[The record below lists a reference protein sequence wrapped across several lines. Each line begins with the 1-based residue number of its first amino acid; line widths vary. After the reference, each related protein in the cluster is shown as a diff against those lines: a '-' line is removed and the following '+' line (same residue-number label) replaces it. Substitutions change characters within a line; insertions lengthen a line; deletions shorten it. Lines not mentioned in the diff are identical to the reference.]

1 MEAEVQDRH
10 IARALLHVTM
20 YIVGTGLFEQDGKT
34 VGVAVVWQ
42 WWCCLS
48 EALRSKWESSF
59 DPCRLAADRNGRP
72 KVKEKP
78 GGAPSLLKTVTIQ
91 PQMQR

>member
-72 KVKEKP
+72 KVKGKP